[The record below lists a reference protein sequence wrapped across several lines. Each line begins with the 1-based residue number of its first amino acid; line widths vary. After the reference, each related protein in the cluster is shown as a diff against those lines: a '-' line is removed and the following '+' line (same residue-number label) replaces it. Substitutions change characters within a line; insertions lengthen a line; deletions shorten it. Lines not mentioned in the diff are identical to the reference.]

1 MAIDRE
7 TYVSAVHPGEIP
19 TANALPADNPGYLPE
34 LDEEYAYD
42 PEGAKELL
50 AEAGY
55 PDGFDFDFTIS
66 QGSQRDLEA
75 LQPYWAAIGVNVNLK
90 NAASTEELFAVVQ
103 TEPLGGPIPLD
114 VDQPA
119 RQRVRRALR
128 LRELPRCGE
137 RRDPGRRRCVRCGAG
152 CR

>member
-55 PDGFDFDFTIS
+55 PDGFDFDFTIN

-75 LQPYWAAIGVNVNLK
+75 LQPYWAAIGVNVNLQ
-90 NAASTEELFAVVQ
+90 ERRVDRRAVR
-103 TEPLGGPIPLD
+103 G
-114 VDQPA
+114 
-119 RQRVRRALR
+119 RVRPSRSAAR
-128 LRELPRCGE
+128 SR
-137 RRDPGRRRCVRCGAG
+137 
-152 CR
+152 